1 VHGMVLHADG
11 GVLGSKPYAASGAY
25 IDRMSD
31 YCKACVY
38 DRRKRTGEGAC
49 PFNFLYWNFMI
60 ENESKLA
67 RNPRLAMPYRTLG
80 AMAPAE
86 REALRAAASAFFAA
100 LGL

>member
-1 VHGMVLHADG
+1 
-11 GVLGSKPYAASGAY
+11 
-25 IDRMSD
+25 MSD

-80 AMAPAE
+80 VMAPAE